1 MKKIIF
7 ILAFLLA
14 GISAEAQKFLRYQM
28 NDGTY
33 NGFYTE
39 GIESI
44 THDYKDGVATAFV
57 QASGKIHEIPVDA
70 IENISVEN
78 ADIDDGNVGEYRIYE
93 FNYDE
98 GDVKKIYVDNRTFL
112 FASHNGDF
120 GANDT
125 ILFSSAYN
133 DMACLFYTDGQGRVR
148 KIFDGKKLL
157 YFDYDD
163 DGSGFSMLDLET
175 GNSYHYCFDST
186 LNSASRIRGIQALKG
201 LNFFSNLLK
210 TERGNFW
217 GDAGLAAIGI
227 GASEFADRMDA
238 VGDNPELRGM
248 FLFTDALSIAGDM
261 LGIGLSLLGEVPT
274 GGWSTAGLVLSAGM
288 LMYDLNELMWHLF
301 PDSEQMKKYEEFY
314 RNKYAITV
322 KTIAPENVTCNKADL
337 RGTFMSFNGV
347 KGELYFNCH
356 QLTDSGLGDRIVGST
371 EAVTSNSYIVK
382 GSATNLKPGINYF
395 YMLWYKCEVNGLLL
409 TFPADNAM
417 DFTTPLPSATTI
429 GKESVE
435 ERSAVVKCSF
445 SNIPEG
451 AICGVQYGRDGSY
464 NVAIASSSD
473 GETTVN
479 LTGLKPGTD
488 YSYRAFIQYEGEN
501 YYGETLV
508 LTTAFPDISGT
519 WSCTEEYYP
528 HSWSTTP
535 SYETYSLTLYKDGS
549 ASCSKYEN
557 IESGTWGFQG
567 DGTVVVSIITIAT
580 QTVTSGVE
588 WSGKIEDMEN
598 PTRIKGGTHNW
609 NYNQIGAFTG
619 DTRSFLMTK

>member
-78 ADIDDGNVGEYRIYE
+78 ADIDDGNAGEYRIYE

-409 TFPADNAM
+409 TFPADNAI

-598 PTRIKGGTHNW
+598 PTRIKGGTYNW
-609 NYNQIGAFTG
+609 NYNQIGSFTG
-619 DTRSFLMTK
+619 DTKSFLMTK